1 MLAYP
6 FVTSRYSPGKGPGFL
21 TIRRMQQTHATV
33 TLTRGGLIRA
43 ARRGAGNP
51 LRGGTLL
58 LAASRVLLIALS
70 LATALLS
77 ITCGDGSPSTPEPPT
92 PAPPIPPPRPP
103 NRAPTVATPIP
114 DVTLE
119 RNRPQSFDAGRF
131 FSDPDAN
138 RLSYSATTSDP
149 ATVGASVTGTEV
161 TLTPLRAGTATVTVT
176 ARDPAGLSASQTF
189 TVIVGGG
196 NPPTVSERIPDQVLV
211 AGGSPVLVKLAE
223 HFGDLDRDVL
233 AFEATSSNSAVVR
246 ALVADAELVL
256 IPLADGSVTVTV
268 TATDPG
274 GLSATQTFGVAVGRE
289 NRPPVAV
296 GRIPDQSLDPG
307 GSAAPRD
314 LLQYFTDPDGD
325 TLTYAA
331 VSSDS
336 AVVRALVAEPHLVL
350 VPAAAGSATVT
361 VTATDPG
368 GLTATHTF
376 EVTVG
381 ARNRA
386 PVPTASIPDQT
397 LAFGGGPVEVR
408 LTDYFFDPDGDDLTF
423 QAQAAGIGTVRA
435 VVSGSELILTPV
447 GLATTSVTVTATDP
461 GGLSATQTFEVTV
474 SSENR
479 APVPLGSIRDRTI
492 ALDRNHVR
500 VTFAENF
507 ADPDGDDL
515 RFRASSSDEDVVRPV
530 VEGTDVILVPQDVGR
545 ATVSVTA
552 TDPDGLSA
560 VQRFRVTIYVQP
572 GRTPPT
578 PSGLRVQEAGSNFIV
593 WRWDPVAVATG
604 YDVQFSRDARFAAPL
619 DPVVAVD
626 GTFHRATGVPEGV
639 KAYLRVRTVV
649 RTAGAR
655 LESGWSTP
663 VAGMTVGATNT
674 LSTPANLRV
683 TDAGATSIEWTW
695 DEVPG
700 ADGYEMQLRRDGNF
714 RQADRVSTVPSTTTI
729 VTRLSNNTEY
739 HIRVRAVA
747 DAGATRQRSDWSES
761 VGGRTTPESL
771 FEQDFW
777 GAIGFNGSECPD
789 WGYCR
794 ESRAIFL
801 PLEGRGLKVLETP
814 SPNFHIRTHNDDGDE
829 RIPVLPA
836 QRMVAMIS
844 DTVEA
849 LTGQRYQGRI
859 TAGPND
865 LKEND
870 WIVVEFVR
878 DADDPGFWELEE
890 CGRARIGVVRGRIW
904 LRSPL
909 PTDCR
914 RLDTVFRHEVGH
926 ALGFY
931 HVPGSLDLMAARVG
945 FNHHFTD
952 RERYHAQLAYELGR
966 GRRYTSDP
974 RRTTDTDQG
983 DAAPSFSDEVT
994 TVVCRWR

>member
-1 MLAYP
+1 M
-6 FVTSRYSPGKGPGFL
+6 
-21 TIRRMQQTHATV
+21 
-33 TLTRGGLIRA
+33 
-43 ARRGAGNP
+43 
-51 LRGGTLL
+51 L

-77 ITCGDGSPSTPEPPT
+77 INCGDGSPSTPEPPT
-92 PAPPIPPPRPP
+92 PAPPIPPPPPP

-119 RNRPQSFDAGRF
+119 RDRPQSFDAARF

-223 HFGDLDRDVL
+223 HFGDRDRDVL

-256 IPLADGSVTVTV
+256 IPLAEGSVTVTV

-274 GLSATQTFGVAVGRE
+274 GLSATQMFGVAVGRE

-336 AVVRALVAEPHLVL
+336 AVVRTLVADAELVL
-350 VPAAAGSATVT
+350 IPLAEGSVTVT

-397 LAFGGGPVEVR
+397 LAGGGGPVEVR

-515 RFRASSSDEDVVRPV
+515 RFRASSSDEDVVRPF

-560 VQRFRVTIYVQP
+560 VQRFQVTIYRQP
-572 GRTPPT
+572 PRVPLT
-578 PSGLRVQEAGSNFIV
+578 PSGLRVLGFGSDFIV
-593 WRWDPVAVATG
+593 WTWHEVEHATR
-604 YDVQFSRDARFAAPL
+604 YDVQIGE
-619 DPVVAVD
+619 D
-626 GTFHRATGVPEGV
+626 GTFRSTDPIFTRDENRFHLTGLPEGLLT
-639 KAYLRVRTVV
+639 YLRVRSVV
-649 RTAGAR
+649 VTAGDR
-655 LESGWSTP
+655 VESAWSSP
-663 VAGMTVGATNT
+663 VAGMTGGHPNT
-674 LSTPANLRV
+674 LSVPGNLRV
-683 TDAGATSIEWTW
+683 ATVDRSSIELTW
-695 DEVPG
+695 DEVPD
-700 ADGYEMQLRRDGNF
+700 AERYEVQF
-714 RQADRVSTVPSTTTI
+714 RQDTDFTEADWVQRVSTTEI
-729 VTRLSNNTEY
+729 RFARLSSDTVY
-739 HIRVRAVA
+739 FFRVRAI
-747 DAGATRQRSDWSES
+747 AGAGSARRESDWSYI
-761 VGGRTTPESL
+761 VHGQTTPESF
-771 FEQDFW
+771 FERELWD
-777 GAIGFNGSECPD
+777 AIAFNAFECP
-789 WGYCR
+789 GRLSCR
-794 ESRAIFL
+794 RSQSTLRAVEDRVLQVL
-801 PLEGRGLKVLETP
+801 PRT
-814 SPNFHIRTHNDDGDE
+814 SPNFHIRTHNDDGEE
-829 RIPVLPA
+829 RMPRHTAERLRGMIPGA
-836 QRMVAMIS
+836 AGN
-844 DTVEA
+844 
-849 LTGQRYQGRI
+849 LTGKRYIGTI
-859 TAGPND
+859 TIGPED
-865 LKEND
+865 TD
-870 WIVVEFVR
+870 QDHWIVIEFVR
-878 DADDPGFWELEE
+878 DEDDRRPWNENK
-890 CGRARIGVVRGRIW
+890 CGVANIGTVRGRVQ
-904 LRSPL
+904 LKSTR
-909 PTDCR
+909 TNAAACQ
-914 RLDTVFRHEVGH
+914 LDPVFRHEIGH
-926 ALGFY
+926 AMGFY
-931 HVPGSLDLMAARVG
+931 HVPGDQDLMGAVLTPNSPAD
-945 FNHHFTD
+945 FTD
-952 RERYHAQLAYELGR
+952 RERYHAQLAYRLGR
-966 GRRYTSDP
+966 GHPYASDP
-974 RRTTDTDQG
+974 QRMTHTDQG
-983 DAAPSFSDEVT
+983 DIVRTFPDEVT
-994 TVVCRWR
+994 TVICRSR